1 MSVKINILACN
12 NNLELPLLLR
22 NDLNYQIISSQLNI
36 NNQSSIL
43 DMVKAH
49 ISLRFK
55 ELNFYLKINSL
66 LKVRI
71 AGSSSHGHALG
82 VGIARSSWIRSVN
95 NKAYN
100 ELNQFITDKVAN
112 LMHDFPGRVYLGFIG
127 NKRLLE
133 ERNGSNGV
141 PGMTPSQIEKV
152 SEINKNSI
160 HVWGANEG
168 NWNLNLNNTVPGS
181 GQASVIGKQI
191 PGNFEIVTMPNYN
204 LKNLFSPTKTIHI

>member
-1 MSVKINILACN
+1 MSAKINIIACN
-12 NNLELPLLLR
+12 NNLKLPLLLR

-43 DMVKAH
+43 DMVKGH
-49 ISLRFK
+49 IELRFQ
-55 ELNFYLKINSL
+55 ELKFYLKINSL

-71 AGSSSHGHALG
+71 AGSSSQGHALG
-82 VGIARSSWIRSVN
+82 VGIARGSWRSSFGET
-95 NKAYN
+95 AYN

-127 NKRLLE
+127 NKMLLKE
-133 ERNGSNGV
+133 INGSNGV
-141 PGMTPSQIEKV
+141 PRMTPSQIEEV

-168 NWNLNLNNTVPGS
+168 NWNLNLNSTVPGS

-191 PGNFEIVTMPNYN
+191 PGNFGIVTMPNYN